1 MKRSLR
7 KFSLLSLY
15 FADYTVHPLFRK
27 VLRFSSVFSQNHS
40 FYGNK
45 NKGEF
50 NSESVK
56 KDLKTT
62 HKTGSNALENS

>member
-7 KFSLLSLY
+7 KFSLY
-15 FADYTVHPLFRK
+15 FADYTVRPLFRK
-27 VLRFSSVFSQNHS
+27 VFYDFLLFSLRIIVFMET
-40 FYGNK
+40 K
-45 NKGEF
+45 KGEF

>member
-1 MKRSLR
+1 METK
-7 KFSLLSLY
+7 
-15 FADYTVHPLFRK
+15 
-27 VLRFSSVFSQNHS
+27 
-40 FYGNK
+40 
-45 NKGEF
+45 KGEF